1 MFIIRE
7 ISTALH
13 WFVQQESNND
23 NILHYLDDSLFGG
36 KAETKQWCN
45 TLKVFQESCKVW
57 GVPLADDKTVE
68 PTEVFVFLGIEI
80 DTINMVMKLP
90 QEKVSEIKERII
102 SCLNSHKITLRE
114 LQSLIE
120 ILNFA
125 FFRDDLSTL
134 LANCANTIITRE

>member
-1 MFIIRE
+1 LFIIRE

-23 NILHYLDDSLFGG
+23 NILHYLDDFLFGG

-68 PTEVFVFLGIEI
+68 PTEVFV
-80 DTINMVMKLP
+80 
-90 QEKVSEIKERII
+90 
-102 SCLNSHKITLRE
+102 
-114 LQSLIE
+114 
-120 ILNFA
+120 
-125 FFRDDLSTL
+125 
-134 LANCANTIITRE
+134 